1 MSKTNHLTID
11 YRLNGPRPGYQ
22 FTTPTDGIP
31 DSDLKTIWRQA
42 MPRGQGWGSYIG
54 ARSIKCFAVGHGRL
68 AISEVLVTDR
78 ADEEGRLGLR
88 RAEITVMSQV
98 DYEANIRARL
108 RSYPVEVRKAAGQRM
123 DAGRWVRVLL
133 NAVPRL
139 SGKEQ
144 AVLTHPYTTPG
155 DWAVLEFMV
164 LYLSTRWSVR
174 AVRGLPPV
182 VPLTTLALDHNEE
195 ASITAIPASK
205 LGRTPGGRVIRI
217 P

>member
-1 MSKTNHLTID
+1 MTTIHHLTID
-11 YRLNGPRPGYQ
+11 YRLDGLRPGYQ
-22 FTTPTDGIP
+22 FTSPTGGIA

-42 MPRGQGWGSYIG
+42 MPRGQGWGAYIG
-54 ARSIKCFAVGHGRL
+54 ARSIKCFAVGRGRL
-68 AISEVLVTDR
+68 AISEVVVTDR
-78 ADEEGRLGLR
+78 ADEEGRRGLR
-88 RAEITVMSQV
+88 RAEITVMGQA
-98 DYEANIRARL
+98 DYEASIRARL
-108 RSYPVEVRKAAGQRM
+108 KAYPVEVRKAAGHRM

-139 SGKEQ
+139 NGKEQ
-144 AVLTHPYTTPG
+144 AVLTHPYTTPD

-182 VPLTTLALDHNEE
+182 VPFTTLALNHNEE
-195 ASITAIPASK
+195 APITAIPASK
-205 LGRTPGGRVIRI
+205 LGHTPGGRVIRI